1 MGETGGGKKKKRKRA
16 AAGTNEP
23 PPQALRGNAWVALA
37 VTLLAPLAAVA
48 LTRVGLPGVDEN
60 AIHEASRR
68 WSHLHLSPE
77 RSSYS
82 AFALGIMPFISASL
96 LVELVAFV
104 VPRWT
109 HLRNGGPAGRA
120 KLGRATVWLALA
132 LSCFQAFGVARLL
145 APFSANRGLG
155 DISITMALVTIT
167 LVAGTMLLGLL
178 GDFATRRGL
187 VSGFMTI
194 YLAPQLSA
202 AVGQASFLARDVGS
216 TAVVATLLG
225 ALGAAGA
232 TWWVLRGSNAP
243 TQADPVQPTAPYR
256 AGAGAADVA
265 RLGVPTLPSG
275 LLPLFVTAGLVTL
288 PLTLGSFNAAIT
300 PLAQALVGGDG
311 VYFATSLALIVG
323 LAVVFGWML
332 ASPNKV
338 AALWRRAGSR
348 VAPTE
353 LEAEARARL
362 RHGVLVTILYLIV
375 LFVEEQAVRH
385 FQGVGAI
392 VLTSAMVTAVALD
405 MIDAWK
411 ARRRMPELVV
421 VWPEHRAYAIAI
433 AREVLEAAGIPLV
446 VENERYRRLVP
457 ISPLVPFDL
466 LVPAPHAARAAEL
479 LAATLGAG
487 APLQE
492 SAALPQRAP
501 APLSM
506 AGAEWALAGA
516 SAVAAAGVLAFAF
529 THAPAGASPERRQR
543 GPARPES
550 LQLLAV
556 DDDVDYFEPIARTI
570 EKPPPCLTFEAE
582 NVPIGPAK
590 EAIRRYAR
598 CEVLGQK
605 TPADARAELLA
616 WASTLELP
624 AGDRLGVAWVDERDE
639 DTDKTWRIGVRSYL
653 LKAQVVIDGSDVQS
667 AQVSM
672 QGERGL
678 ETAAVAIELTP
689 AGADKFYRFTA
700 ANVGKRMAIVVDGD
714 VASAPRI
721 ISPISGGRVQIT
733 MGAADPERQM
743 QDAERLADDLM
754 GRTSPSP

>member
-1 MGETGGGKKKKRKRA
+1 MDATGGGGKKARARA
-16 AAGTNEP
+16 AAGQSEGP
-23 PPQALRGNAWVALA
+23 LAPRGGNAWTALA
-37 VTLLAPLAAVA
+37 VTLLVPLAAVA

-60 AIHEASRR
+60 AISRP
-68 WSHLHLSPE
+68 WSRLHLSPE
-77 RSSYS
+77 RSSFS

-104 VPRWT
+104 VPAWSP
-109 HLRNGGPAGRA
+109 LRNGGPAGRA
-120 KLGRATVWLALA
+120 KLGRATAWLAVA
-132 LSCFQAFGVARLL
+132 LSAFQAFGVARMLQ
-145 APFSANRGLG
+145 ALG
-155 DISITMALVTIT
+155 AKEETSDISVPLVMIT
-167 LVAGTMLLGLL
+167 LVGGAMLLGLL

-202 AVGQASFLARDVGS
+202 ASLAREIGS

-232 TWWVLRGSNAP
+232 TWWVLRGFNAP
-243 TQADPVQPTAPYR
+243 AKDDPAQPAAPYR
-256 AGAGAADVA
+256 ASAGAADVA

-275 LLPLFVTAGLVTL
+275 LLPLFVTAGLI
-288 PLTLGSFNAAIT
+288 TLGFTLHSDSAALA
-300 PLAQALVGGDG
+300 PLADALVRSQRG
-311 VYFATSLALIVG
+311 YASASLALIVG

-348 VAPTE
+348 VAPAE

-362 RHGVLVTILYLIV
+362 RSGVLVTLLYLIV
-375 LFVEEQAVRH
+375 LFVDDRVVHH
-385 FQGVGAI
+385 FQGMQSI

-405 MIDAWK
+405 VIEAWK

-421 VWPEHRAYAIAI
+421 VWPEHRAYAIAV

-446 VENERYRRLVP
+446 VANERYRRLVP

-479 LAATLGAG
+479 LAATLGPG
-487 APLQE
+487 AQVE
-492 SAALPQRAP
+492 EAAAMPRRAP
-501 APLSM
+501 APLAIA
-506 AGAEWALAGA
+506 AGEWAAAGA
-516 SAVAAAGVLAFAF
+516 SAVLAAGLLAFVF
-529 THAPAGASPERRQR
+529 TRGPSRASEAPPR

-556 DDDVDYFEPIARTI
+556 DDDVDFFEPIARTT
-570 EKPPPCLTFEAE
+570 EGLSPCLAFFGES
-582 NVPIGPAK
+582 VPNGLGK
-590 EAIRRYAR
+590 QAIRRYAR
-598 CEVLGQK
+598 CKVLGQK

-616 WASTLELP
+616 WGRTLELP

-639 DTDKTWRIGVRSYL
+639 DTDKTFRIGVRSYL
-653 LKAQVVIDGSDVQS
+653 LKPPAVIDGSDVQS
-667 AQVSM
+667 AEVSI
-672 QGERGL
+672 QGERGF
-678 ETAAVAIELTP
+678 ETVAVAIELTP
-689 AGADKFYRFTA
+689 AGGDRFYRFTA

-714 VASAPRI
+714 VASAVRI
-721 ISPISGGRVQIT
+721 LSPILGGHVQIT
-733 MGAADPERQM
+733 MNDGDRERKI
-743 QDAERLADDLM
+743 QDAERLADELM
-754 GRTSPSP
+754 GRTTPAAAPPASTD